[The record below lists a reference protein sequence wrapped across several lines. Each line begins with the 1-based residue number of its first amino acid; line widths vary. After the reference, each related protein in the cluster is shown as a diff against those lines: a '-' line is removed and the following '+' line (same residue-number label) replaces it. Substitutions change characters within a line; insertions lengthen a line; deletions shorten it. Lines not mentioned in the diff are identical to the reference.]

1 MRHETGSQIDPQRRA
16 LLATLGSGLVVGSS
30 LGLGWRPAFAQ
41 DRPLRW
47 GSASLGSTG
56 YVIIEA
62 LASTVSR
69 VTDVKGASVATQGA
83 VENMALFGRGE
94 LDLAQTT
101 SLDWGPARDGT
112 APFRQK
118 IAPAQLL
125 SYAVWNMHPLVRADS
140 GLNRLEDLAGKRVS
154 PGPAGGITTVMW
166 RQLFQ
171 KAGLFD
177 KVRWTYGSWRET
189 YDGFKAGAIDCI
201 ASLLVDGRP
210 ATIVT
215 ELETSVKLKPLA
227 VDEALILES
236 SKGNPGAFAFNLT
249 PDRWSLIPA
258 PMATPSCSGILGA
271 RPEVVSAEAGYKIV
285 RAIYENEEEI
295 RRISKDLD
303 MIRIGLA
310 TRYLLPGFPVN
321 AGAARYYRERSVWRD
336 DLTAA

>member
-1 MRHETGSQIDPQRRA
+1 MREDDGRVRADRRA
-16 LLATLGSGLVVGSS
+16 LLRAGAGLVVGSS
-30 LGLGWRPAFAQ
+30 LGLGWRPALAQ

-69 VTDVKGASVATQGA
+69 LTDVKGASVATQGA
-83 VENMALFGRGE
+83 VENMALLGRAE

-101 SLDWGPARDGT
+101 SLDWQPARDGE
-112 APFRQK
+112 APFKQK

-140 GLNRLEDLAGKRVS
+140 GLNRIEDLVGKRVS

-171 KAGLFD
+171 KAGIHD
-177 KVRWTYGSWRET
+177 KVRWTYSSWRET

-201 ASLLVDGRP
+201 ASILVDGRP
-210 ATIVT
+210 STIVT
-215 ELETSVKLKPLA
+215 ELETTVKLKPLK
-227 VDEALILES
+227 VEEGLINEAA
-236 SKGNPGAFAFNLT
+236 KGNPGAFAFNLT
-249 PDRWSLIPA
+249 PDKWKTIDA
-258 PMATPSCSGILGA
+258 PTPTPSCSGILGA
-271 RPEVVSAEAGYKIV
+271 RQEAVSSEAGYKIV
-285 RAIYENEEEI
+285 KAVYENEEDI

-310 TRYLLPGFPVN
+310 TRYLLKGFPVN
-321 AGAARYYRERSVWRD
+321 AGAARYYRERGVWRD
-336 DLTAA
+336 ELSAAT

>member
-1 MRHETGSQIDPQRRA
+1 MNELDRDVRANRRD
-16 LLATLGSGLVVGSS
+16 LLRAGAGLVVGSS
-30 LGLGWRPAFAQ
+30 LGLGWRPVVAQ

-83 VENMALFGRGE
+83 VENMALLGRSE

-101 SLDWGPARDGT
+101 SLDWQPARDGE
-112 APFRQK
+112 APFKQK
-118 IAPAQLL
+118 ITPVQLL

-140 GLNRLEDLAGKRVS
+140 GLNRIEDLVGKRIS

-171 KAGLFD
+171 KAGLHD
-177 KVRWTYGSWRET
+177 KVRWTHSSWRET

-201 ASLLVDGRP
+201 ASILVDGKP
-210 ATIVT
+210 STIVS
-215 ELETSVKLKPLA
+215 ELETTVKLKPLR
-227 VDEALILES
+227 VEEALINEAA
-236 SKGNPGAFAFNLT
+236 KGNPGAFAFNLT
-249 PDRWSLIPA
+249 PENWKLIEA
-258 PMATPSCSGILGA
+258 PMPTPSCSGIIGA
-271 RPEVVSAEAGYKIV
+271 RPEMVSNEMGYKIV
-285 RAIYENEEEI
+285 KAVYDNEEDI

-303 MIRIGLA
+303 MIRVGLA
-310 TRYLLPGFPVN
+310 TRYLLKGFPVN
-321 AGAARYYRERSVWRD
+321 GGAARYYRERGVWRE
-336 DLTAA
+336 DLTATT

>member
-1 MRHETGSQIDPQRRA
+1 MDTGSEHHNSGRRGALRA
-16 LLATLGSGLVVGSS
+16 LGAGLVLGNS

-41 DRPLRW
+41 EKPLRW

-62 LASTVSR
+62 LASTVNR
-69 VTDVKGASVATQGA
+69 VTDIKGASVATQGA

-101 SLDWGPARDGT
+101 SLDWGPARDGE

-118 IAPAQLL
+118 IAPVQLL

-140 GLNRLEDLAGKRVS
+140 GLNRLEDLVGKRVS

-171 KAGLFD
+171 KAGLHD

-210 ATIVT
+210 SAIVN
-215 ELETSVKLKPLA
+215 ELETTVKLKPLR
-227 VDEALILES
+227 VDEALINEAA
-236 SKGNPGAFAFNLT
+236 KGNPGAFAFSLT
-249 PDRWSLIPA
+249 PDRWKIIDGPT
-258 PMATPSCSGILGA
+258 PTPSCSGILGA
-271 RPEVVSAEAGYKIV
+271 RPEAVSNDAGYKIV
-285 RAIYENEEEI
+285 KAIYENEADI
-295 RRISKDLD
+295 RRISQDLD
-303 MIRIGLA
+303 MIRVELA
-310 TRYLLPGFPVN
+310 TRYLLKGFPVN
-321 AGAARYYRERSVWRD
+321 GGAARYYRERNVWRD
-336 DLTAA
+336 DLSAT